1 MSNLIAGRFIY
12 HSDRDSQYANN
23 GFTDNLKEDNHL
35 VVRLIGRKGKNC
47 RDKWMGEEFAVRAGE
62 LRRGGGER
70 LRRGGALAGA
80 AGSSRFGLCVVG

>member
-12 HSDRDSQYANN
+12 HSDRDSQYTNN

-47 RDKWMGEEFAVRAGE
+47 RDNAVAEFFFKSLKA
-62 LRRGGGER
+62 
-70 LRRGGALAGA
+70 
-80 AGSSRFGLCVVG
+80 